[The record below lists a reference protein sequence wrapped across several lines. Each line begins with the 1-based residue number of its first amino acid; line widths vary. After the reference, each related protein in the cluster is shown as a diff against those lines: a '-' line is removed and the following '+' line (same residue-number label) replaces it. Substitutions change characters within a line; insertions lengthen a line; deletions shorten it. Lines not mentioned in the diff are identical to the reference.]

1 MQVDHVVQQ
10 SNVHITLTLKVKSKY
25 VTMLTP
31 VKVKE
36 IMKVK
41 KEKAQPM
48 KGVKIDQ
55 GRAERL
61 TSTSKDKI
69 HFSLFCYS

>member
-1 MQVDHVVQQ
+1 
-10 SNVHITLTLKVKSKY
+10 
-25 VTMLTP
+25 MLTP